1 MRKRRRR
8 QKAILQK
15 YLDDCEK
22 AQRELEA
29 KKNAHK
35 AKQESLKRQREQKM
49 WKSIVSP
56 ASTPSFDKTVV
67 DSTRDGN
74 RRKV

>member
-35 AKQESLKRQREQKM
+35 AKQESLKDR
-49 WKSIVSP
+49 VSR
-56 ASTPSFDKTVV
+56 KC
-67 DSTRDGN
+67 GN
-74 RRKV
+74 R